1 MATYDSN
8 LQAAVD
14 ATSLAR
20 DSGEKDLVA
29 YLKEQLTDR
38 EIETN
43 DQDWVERTVQ
53 RIRENPNYMIED
65 EPDDYR
71 PQG

>member
-20 DSGEKDLVA
+20 DSGEEDLVG
-29 YLKEQLTDR
+29 YLRAQLEDR
-38 EIETN
+38 EIKTD
-43 DQDWVERTVQ
+43 DQVWVERTVE
-53 RIRENPNYMIED
+53 RVRENPNYMIED
-65 EPDDYR
+65 EPNDYR

>member
-14 ATSLAR
+14 ATSMVR
-20 DSGEKDLVA
+20 DAGETDLLT
-29 YLKEQLTDR
+29 YLREQLADR
-38 EIETN
+38 DIETN
-43 DQDWVERTVQ
+43 DTAWLERTVE

-65 EPDDYR
+65 EPEDYR
-71 PQG
+71 PKG